1 MKWVFFC
8 RLQLSSAT
16 PALGQEAL
24 ASAWALVPR
33 AVTAINPQRWMSKPK
48 AAVEAASS
56 RMLLP
61 KPQAVAVQP
70 KRPQDE
76 GQMKAGSRAESCK
89 PHPSRHI
96 LISSSGSPSQVR
108 KCFLCNHSLGPIP
121 APDSEWGDALMQGI
135 QPRAILVTS
144 SLGTFLWVTA
154 LYAEITH
161 IPRMLLCD
169 QGQAPLSLYLSGS
182 SQSRG
187 SHCPLTGAMPSSL
200 LLCNKWSMPSHS
212 QC

>member
-1 MKWVFFC
+1 
-8 RLQLSSAT
+8 
-16 PALGQEAL
+16 
-24 ASAWALVPR
+24 
-33 AVTAINPQRWMSKPK
+33 MSKPK
-48 AAVEAASS
+48 AAVEAASL

-70 KRPQDE
+70 KRPRDE
-76 GQMKAGSRAESCK
+76 GWMKAGSRAESCK
-89 PHPSRHI
+89 PHPSHHV

-108 KCFLCNHSLGPIP
+108 KCFLHNHSLGPIP
-121 APDSEWGDALMQGI
+121 APCSQWGDALMQGV
-135 QPRAILVTS
+135 QPRALSVS

-169 QGQAPLSLYLSGS
+169 QRQAPLSLYLSGS

-187 SHCPLTGAMPSSL
+187 SHCPLIGVMPTSL
-200 LLCNKWSMPSHS
+200 LLCNKWSIASDS